1 MDELI
6 LRRAQKGDHAAFE
19 QLITPHEGLVWRV
32 CWRYTRNREDASDC
46 AQEAM
51 LKAWRS
57 LPAYRQD
64 CSLESWLYRISV
76 SCCLDFIRRRHGEQD
91 ASLNA
96 MTEAGYDP
104 PAASPTPEESALRLE
119 DASELNDAIQQL
131 PDDMRT
137 VLLLS
142 VLEDHRYEDIAAM
155 TGVAVGTVK
164 SRLNR
169 ARVKLAQILSQ
180 SREQSARNYVQHDER
195 RTCR

>member
-19 QLITPHEGLVWRV
+19 QLITPHESMVWRV
-32 CWRYTRNREDASDC
+32 CWKYTRNQEDASDC

-76 SCCLDFIRRRHGEQD
+76 SCCLDFLRRRHGEVD
-91 ASLNA
+91 SSLNA
-96 MTEAGYDP
+96 MTEAGFDP
-104 PAASPTPEESALRLE
+104 PASSPTPEESALHRE
-119 DASELNDAIQQL
+119 DVSELHDAINQL
-131 PDDMRT
+131 PDEMRT
-137 VLLLS
+137 VLILS
-142 VLEDHRYEDIAAM
+142 TLESRKYEDIATI
-155 TGVAVGTVK
+155 TGISIGTVK

-169 ARVKLAQILSQ
+169 ARIKLAQILSQ
-180 SREQSARNYVQHDER
+180 KREQNSKSCVQPSER
-195 RTCR
+195 RTC